1 MAEEGDKNKQESLIF
16 RGCSVLT
23 SYRSCLVW
31 WRHDTERIRGCLRL
45 IKLGFIFR
53 CPSSQYLAQAVMQ
66 IPITCCIMSLCNQP
80 TLLLRKS
87 GILSI
92 KKFQLAHSITAY
104 IMGYVYLFDT
114 KQPYLHIS
122 MLEYESIIEKLYNLC
137 NTLYN
142 NCTEVLHI
150 GHAAGPL

>member
-1 MAEEGDKNKQESLIF
+1 MNLKCKWCCNWWCCNQDMAEEGDKNKQESLIF

-66 IPITCCIMSLCNQP
+66 IPITCCIKSPCNQP
-80 TLLLRKS
+80 TLLLCKS

-92 KKFQLAHSITAY
+92 KKFRLAHSITAY

-114 KQPYLHIS
+114 NIGSHFCIYRCL
-122 MLEYESIIEKLYNLC
+122 
-137 NTLYN
+137 NTK
-142 NCTEVLHI
+142 
-150 GHAAGPL
+150 A

>member
-1 MAEEGDKNKQESLIF
+1 MAPCYRANPRVSKINIARLYLPMCKFALSYSSHYSI
-16 RGCSVLT
+16 T
-23 SYRSCLVW
+23 S
-31 WRHDTERIRGCLRL
+31 
-45 IKLGFIFR
+45 
-53 CPSSQYLAQAVMQ
+53 
-66 IPITCCIMSLCNQP
+66 CIMSLCNQP